1 VTVAFALLGALCGC
15 AVILVLIG
23 IGRPGQQARIA
34 RPSQAASRAHEPP
47 DAKLLLTALV
57 AALVALFV
65 TRWPVAAVLA
75 AGAVIGWRGLASS
88 APRQKIAHLEAI
100 ATWTEML
107 RDTLAAAAGIT
118 QALGATAK
126 VAPPSIRPAVQSLSN
141 RISTG
146 VPPGDALVIFAED
159 LADESADLVVAALM
173 MAAEHRAQRVGDLL
187 GALASTT
194 REQVTMRLR
203 VEASRASARTAVRTI
218 AGFSV
223 AFLALLAVFARS
235 YLTPFGSFDGQIVL
249 AVVGGLFALGLWLMA
264 RMARPRALGQ
274 LEMWKA

>member
-1 VTVAFALLGALCGC
+1 VVTAAFALLGATCGC
-15 AVILVLIG
+15 AAILVIVG
-23 IGRPGQQARIA
+23 IGRRAEQTGQDTAAPR
-34 RPSQAASRAHEPP
+34 RPPR
-47 DAKLLLTALV
+47 DAKLLLVALV

-75 AGAVIGWRGLASS
+75 AGAVLGWRGLANS
-88 APRQKIAHLEAI
+88 APKEKIAHLEAI

-107 RDTLAAAAGIT
+107 RDTLAAAAGIS
-118 QALGATAK
+118 QALSATAK
-126 VAPPSIRPAVQSLSN
+126 VAPTTIRPAVQALSN

-146 VPPGDALVIFAED
+146 VPAGDALVIFADD
-159 LADESADLVVAALM
+159 LSDQSADLVVAALM

-203 VEASRASARTAVRTI
+203 IEASRASARTAVRTI
-218 AGFSV
+218 AGFSIG
-223 AFLALLAVFARS
+223 FLALLAVFARS
-235 YLTPFGSFDGQIVL
+235 YLAPFASFDGQLVL

-264 RMARPRALGQ
+264 RMARPRAVGR
-274 LEMWKA
+274 LEMWRARS